1 MKPER
6 RLILSLAML
15 LGVLVVA
22 TAGYTLIEGW
32 SISDSAYM
40 SVITLSTVGFK
51 EVRDL
56 TPDGRMWTIVVVLLG
71 VGVAG
76 FALSSL
82 QALVVSGDMRKVL
95 GRRKLRTRIGQLS
108 GHTII
113 CGYGRMGR
121 LIASELREARRE
133 IVVIDNAQEATRYA
147 EEAGISYIVGNAE
160 EEDVLRNAG
169 LMTAGALITVLP
181 SDADNVYVTLTARSL
196 RDRITIIAR
205 AEQPTTI
212 QKLNRAGATR
222 VVCPHQIG
230 ATQITRILTKPH
242 FVNFMESAVREMEL
256 ELDEFV
262 VREGSALIGR
272 TLREAAIRQQVG
284 SMVVAVRGKE
294 GHTHFNPAPD
304 HRIQDGDT
312 LLMIGGKNMAERFQR
327 LHDQAPA

>member
-15 LGVLVVA
+15 LGVFVVA
-22 TAGYTLIEGW
+22 SAGYTIIEGW
-32 SISDSAYM
+32 PWADAAYM
-40 SVITLSTVGFK
+40 TAITLSTVGYG
-51 EVRDL
+51 EIHPISP
-56 TPDGRMWTIVVVLLG
+56 TGRIWTVMVILLG
-71 VGVAG
+71 VGVVG

-82 QALVVSGDMRKVL
+82 QALVVSGDIRMVL
-95 GRRKLRTRIGQLS
+95 GRRKLQTRIGQLS

-121 LIASELREARRE
+121 MIAGELAELRRE
-133 IVVIDNAQEATRYA
+133 IVVIDNNEEATRYA
-147 EEAGISYIVGNAE
+147 EASGLLYIMGNAE
-160 EEDVLRNAG
+160 EEEVLTSAG
-169 LMTAGALITVLP
+169 LMAASALITVLP

-196 RDRITIIAR
+196 REKLTIIAR
-205 AEQPTTI
+205 AEQPTTV

-262 VREGSALIGR
+262 VQPDSALVGR
-272 TLREAAIRQQVG
+272 SLKETAIRQEVG
-284 SMVVAVRGKE
+284 SMVVAVRAKSGR
-294 GHTHFNPAPD
+294 TLFNPPPD
-304 HRIQDGDT
+304 HRIEQGET
-312 LLMIGGKNMAERFQR
+312 LLMIGGKDMAERFKR
-327 LHDQAPA
+327 LHDHAQG